1 MMADKGTGQS
11 YTGDQPRMSERAIK
25 SFSERT
31 PTVTYRQERLGT
43 NKPDRTQRSFRSYS
57 RG

>member
-1 MMADKGTGQS
+1 MADKGSPQS

-25 SFSERT
+25 SFAERT
-31 PTVTYRQERLGT
+31 PTVSYRQERLGQV
-43 NKPDRTQRSFRSYS
+43 KPDRTQRKVRSYG

>member
-1 MMADKGTGQS
+1 MMAGKGTGQS
-11 YTGDQPRMSERAIK
+11 YTGDQPRMSERSIK

-31 PTVTYRQERLGT
+31 PTVSYRQQRLGT
-43 NKPDRTQRSFRSYS
+43 NKPDSTQRSFRSYG

>member
-1 MMADKGTGQS
+1 MADKGSAQS